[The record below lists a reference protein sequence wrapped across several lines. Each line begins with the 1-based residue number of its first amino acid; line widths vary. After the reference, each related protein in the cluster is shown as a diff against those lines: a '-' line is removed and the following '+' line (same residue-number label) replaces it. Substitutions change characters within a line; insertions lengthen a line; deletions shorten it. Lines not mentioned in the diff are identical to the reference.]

1 MNKSITLLLCLALLH
16 LTAFAQTPRGIIK
29 GKVTS
34 FGKPVEYAG
43 VGLTGTNFG
52 TTTDKNGLF
61 LLKNIPYG
69 AYQLQVHAI
78 GFEKV
83 QKPVTVQEKEGP
95 VVSVDVKPVESHLG
109 EVVISGTLKESY
121 TSLSPIKVEVYTPTL
136 FKKNPTPSVFEALQM
151 VNGVQP
157 QLNCNVCNTG
167 DIHINGMEG
176 PYTMITIDGMP
187 IVSGLSSVYGLSG
200 IPNSMI
206 ERIEVVKGP
215 ASTLYGS
222 EAVGGLINVITKSPQ
237 KAPLVSVDVFG
248 TSQRELNADVAVKT
262 RVGKA
267 TSLLGL
273 NYFNFNNRLDVNN
286 DNFTDV
292 TLQDRISVFNK
303 WSLTRKD
310 NRVATLAAR
319 YVYEDRWGG
328 ELQWNPE
335 FRGGDSVYAESIYT
349 SRYEIIGAYQLPVS
363 KEKITLQ
370 YSYNNHNQNSV
381 YGTTVYKA
389 RQNVAFAQLLWDR
402 QFGVRH
408 DVVVGLP
415 FRYTFYDD
423 NTPGT
428 QRPDGMNRP
437 QHTFLP
443 GIFAQDNLKLTDKLS
458 TLAGIRYDY
467 NSDHGSIFSPRLSFK
482 YAANQNNI
490 FRVSAGNGYRVV
502 NLFTEDH
509 AALSGA
515 REVVIRNELKPERSQ
530 NINLNYQTFIN
541 HDKGFIGLDGS
552 LFYTYFTNKIVGD
565 FLSNDQQIIY
575 DNLAGHAVSKGITLN
590 TDFTFTYPL
599 KVILGATLMD
609 VYSVEENE
617 DGEMEKLPQIYAPPV
632 SGTFAV
638 SYTINKIGLSLDY
651 TGRVNGPMPLPV
663 VENDY
668 RPDRSP
674 WFSIQNL
681 QLTKKVRNGLEVYG
695 GIKNLLNFL
704 PKDVIL
710 RPFDPFDKRID
721 EDNPNG
727 YSFDPSY
734 IYAPIQGRRTFLGLR
749 WTL

>member
-1 MNKSITLLLCLALLH
+1 MKLKIILLLSLILLH
-16 LTAFAQTPRGIIK
+16 LTAFAQAPKGTIK
-29 GKVTS
+29 GKITS
-34 FGKPVEYAG
+34 AGKPVEFAG
-43 VGLTGTNFG
+43 VGLAGTSIGATTGRNG
-52 TTTDKNGLF
+52 TFT
-61 LLKNIPYG
+61 LKNVPYG
-69 AYQLQVHAI
+69 TYQLQIHFV
-78 GFEKV
+78 GYEKA
-83 QKPVTVQEKEGP
+83 QKPVTVQDSL
-95 VVSVDVKPVESHLG
+95 VQYVSADLKPVNSQLG

-222 EAVGGLINVITKSPQ
+222 EAVGGLINVITKNPQ
-237 KAPLVSVDVFG
+237 KAPLLSVDVFG

-273 NYFNFNNRLDVNN
+273 NYFTFNNRLDVNN

-310 NRVATLAAR
+310 NRLATLAAR

-328 ELQWNPE
+328 ELQWDPE
-335 FRGGDSVYAESIYT
+335 FRGGDSIYAESIYT
-349 SRYEIIGAYQLPVS
+349 SRYELIGAYQLPVS

-381 YGTTVYKA
+381 YGNTIYKA
-389 RQNVAFAQLLWDR
+389 RQNVAFAQLLWDK
-402 QFGVRH
+402 QFGPRH

-415 FRYTFYDD
+415 FRYTYYDD

-467 NSDHGSIFSPRLSFK
+467 NSDHGSILSPRLSFK

-530 NINLNYQTFIN
+530 NINVNYQTFIN
-541 HDKGFIGLDGS
+541 HSKGFIGLDGS

-565 FLSNDQQIIY
+565 FLTNDQQIIY
-575 DNLAGHAVSKGITLN
+575 DNLAGHAISKGVTLN

-599 KVILGATLMD
+599 KVILGVTLMD

-617 DGEMEKLPQIYAPPV
+617 EGEMEKVPQIYAPPV

-638 SYTINKIGLSLDY
+638 SYTFHKIGLSLDY

-668 RPDRSP
+668 RPGRSP

-681 QLTKKVRNGLEVYG
+681 QLTKKVGNTLEIYG
-695 GIKNLLNFL
+695 GVKNLLNFM

-710 RPFDPFDKRID
+710 RSFDPFDKRID
-721 EDNPNG
+721 ENNPNG